1 MISAFALILV
11 AAFLIY
17 LAGWLLSPKSGK
29 SGEKRSP
36 YACGERAIS
45 RGMVF
50 NVSLYKFLIYFAI
63 LDASVLLISFAALDA
78 FIMDILPYLLV
89 YLLIVLAAAI
99 LLFEGGGK

>member
-1 MISAFALILV
+1 
-11 AAFLIY
+11 
-17 LAGWLLSPKSGK
+17 
-29 SGEKRSP
+29 
-36 YACGERAIS
+36 
-45 RGMVF
+45 MVF

-78 FIMDILPYLLV
+78 FIIDILPYLLV

>member
-1 MISAFALILV
+1 VAIISKIGE
-11 AAFLIY
+11 I
-17 LAGWLLSPKSGK
+17 
-29 SGEKRSP
+29 GEKRSP

-78 FIMDILPYLLV
+78 FIIDILPYLLV